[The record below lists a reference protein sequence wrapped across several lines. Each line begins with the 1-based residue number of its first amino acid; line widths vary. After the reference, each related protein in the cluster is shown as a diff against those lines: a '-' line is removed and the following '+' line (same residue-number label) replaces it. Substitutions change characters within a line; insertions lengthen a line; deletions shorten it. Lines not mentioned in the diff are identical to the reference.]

1 MPVTRKV
8 DLYNVLDEDG
18 NVIKQ
23 LRYPQGSPAAEEA
36 KKATEEGV
44 YEVYEGEKFGDEV
57 YAPASSAKVKI
68 DIDPVMGKVKVSGPK
83 WLTDEVIA
91 SDTFKQN
98 VSENATLKN
107 LLSTY
112 RTSPTTKITMKD
124 GTSVPVYQVLG
135 NFSNKLNDQFSNY
148 AGLTMM
154 RDQIEAKY
162 GTKLSDKQVAI
173 AASGMSKNDENYNGS
188 NAVYIPKWAREMY
201 DWKSLESFDEENW
214 SVSAKDFFEKAYKM
228 LTLEGGG
235 GEERAQQFRDYAKA
249 WMEDAITKNSYDR
262 SDKELSDIRKKSLS
276 DEEYVEELARTK
288 AFYKW
293 VTGNDPEKD
302 PLMTAK
308 YFGLGFAGELT
319 KDIADAGYN
328 ISTGVMQMF
337 EGLNRNFTPNDKD
350 LSLAFLVGNR
360 NYRALVILGFVSTAI
375 ESGDISKVGESFND
389 MFNTWIGDDDKTV
402 SDFFVDLKKEYD
414 EGLKG
419 YGLEPGVTDLKDF
432 GGDSAKVGA
441 FFGHMA
447 YKVLENVVLL
457 NVAGKIA
464 EGIATGAKVA
474 PTVSKFAPELAKG
487 IATFSKGSA
496 AKAIGFAVNTGVQ
509 GLLET
514 LIDDKEVVDA
524 AFESGELTPD
534 LMEKI
539 GENWMWNAVGE
550 FSPVVGRDLK
560 KAIVSTTPGKALDMA
575 LGKVAATIG
584 YADSKANKKMFEF
597 LNYLKRDKADALSA
611 EGGKGVE
618 KYSIEFYDAKAKAQK
633 AIMDMP
639 VLREMTEEEK
649 QIYKDASSFILTG
662 KTAKE
667 IEEMNDEEVKK
678 LFREMYEKADELPGG
693 VKQNYQFYQKAVI
706 NRMNLENNFDAIL
719 RGEQAKINEMN
730 AFAGKNAD
738 NYNESLRRTLQ
749 MEQEAMNNGAKLTT
763 RETGSFMTKESA
775 EYLSYSTQK
784 GRYEYLVTPKDSG
797 NLTGKTLENA
807 NEYLGFINKQLESLK
822 GTLGDALTKQLDSH
836 LVTSGKYYA
845 SILDYMVKRG
855 YMTKEAADLITKLR
869 GNVGWGENG
878 ESYIPT
884 ARLFGNKE
892 FDVNVKTFVDNLE
905 TGKMLKGETLPAEMK
920 TYQMGNEADSF
931 MDPTMVMYGHV
942 RQMAKAAQGQDMWRA
957 LRATNVLSRSVKGFD
972 SNGFSQFDV
981 NLIQK
986 DSKNLQKDFD
996 ELFNAK
1002 GKDIAKA
1009 VKSTFGESMAV
1020 EKAFSSSAASKA
1032 LDEAGAVYRTTL
1044 INTSSVADVETMLS
1058 FAPEKVV
1065 VPNLDTTG
1073 VTDATFDGWFRAL
1086 PKDAQTT
1093 IVSRLGGQELNIKN
1107 VNNLF
1112 TSNPEVKVDI
1122 NKQWLASKDA
1132 NALWKTKEGK
1142 NFLVGRAQAD
1152 ATAAGNILL
1161 KEDADNY
1168 LKAMDVAKQKSI
1180 KSGSNKGG
1188 SNKGGMKAYRSA
1200 FATQVKHATD
1210 TIINEMTSSIGMSTS
1225 KETLNNMAESIVKAT
1240 DGRIETDVAKRYVVL
1255 LQLNNLSE
1263 ANIKSA
1269 LNKNFG
1275 ELSKITKDLGIGSG
1289 KGIRTGA
1296 LDSVSKAIKTQIES
1310 EINVLQNTLKSA
1322 GAGDVMDLD
1331 TYWKTVKG
1339 YQEDIMKQS
1348 GAGWFKKGAG
1358 DIERRIVRA
1367 VDGNGELRYYE
1378 TDPST
1383 AFLVNRRPVYE
1394 KNGRLATLHQ
1404 NLNQLFRMG
1413 TTGIDRISYVNQ
1425 WFRDPLNAATVGAA
1439 LPFTDLGVN
1448 SIGKAMASDYVPFG
1462 QRIFGN
1468 SVTERMSKEVVD
1480 STYEATRAGLAAE
1493 YGEEF
1498 VADLEKSAAKGLEG
1512 EGAQEASRR
1521 AVVEYGIQS
1530 SGYETLPSSGIR
1542 EAESYRVTSGKGT
1555 SKGGPEKTMQK
1566 VRQEEFDELI
1576 NGNSASRINEG
1587 AKKAQRRFDNLMSE
1601 HLSRGQWRETFLR
1614 KSVYTSQYKNAIKS
1628 GMTAPE
1634 AKIWASRFAM
1644 DATTNFG
1651 RPLAAFNKFFRQ
1663 VPYFSASINGAKSF
1677 YRLLEIDPLGVS
1689 TRFIT
1694 GMAMPYTA
1702 ALAQSLSDPTN
1713 LEAYKN
1719 VPEYEKA
1726 DNFVFFYEGAKISIP
1741 VPQEISAFLA
1751 PFRHMVEKS
1760 AGANDKSWIDLTVSD
1775 ALGMFPVDL
1784 SGFMELDPK
1793 TYLNDPTWGDR
1804 IGRGCEKALSSLMPP
1819 VVKSM
1824 YMTAFKRDP
1833 YTGRE
1838 IDNSYPVFTDDG
1850 ELVMMDSNQSEIA
1863 HLLAGKGIYKDIPAS
1878 GMQKILNALMGRST
1892 ISVLDGAVELFS
1904 GHAIEDGEWEK
1915 QGLMEWAAGRAG
1927 EVTSQLLKPI
1937 SVGETT
1943 YNQVNRRWQNTINEL
1958 YDERD
1963 KLTTNDK
1970 FTKAY
1975 RTLQSQSADEKQ
1987 KEGAMQTYRTMLDEY
2002 QAKVLKMA
2010 QNLQK
2015 EHPEAYTSTREA
2027 QIISLLSMPTG
2038 YTYNETAYAQDV
2050 RNEAYYDANAAAISS
2065 YVKMGFPQNKTV
2077 DTVLGRG
2084 YYDSYGHYQFKI
2096 YTPYEIQYL
2105 KGGIYGTDD
2114 EIKAQINQALKA
2126 NDISSGDM
2134 WKAYY
2139 STNDKAERKQIMED
2153 WNKKAVPVLAPIVNK
2168 YGLEYMLNDSQ
2179 AYNALSNNIFTTN
2192 KYKKKEYIR
2201 EVFGGSN

>member
-1 MPVTRKV
+1 MPLKRKV

-23 LRYPQGSPAAEEA
+23 LRYPHGSPVAEEA
-36 KKATEEGV
+36 KKAADEGV
-44 YEVYEGEKFGDEV
+44 YEVYEGEKFGDEI
-57 YAPASSAKVKI
+57 YAPASSAKVNI
-68 DIDPVMGKVKVSGPK
+68 DIDPVAGKVKVSGPK

-112 RTSPTTKITMKD
+112 RTSPTAKITMKD
-124 GTSVPVYQVLG
+124 GTSMPVYQVLG
-135 NFSNKLNDQFSNY
+135 DFSNELNDQFSNY
-148 AGLTMM
+148 ASVTMM

-173 AASGMSKNDENYNGS
+173 ANSALSKDDVNYNGS
-188 NAVYIPKWAREMY
+188 NAVYIPEWAKEMY
-201 DWKSLESFDEENW
+201 DWKSLASFNEEEW
-214 SVSAKDFFEKAYKM
+214 TVSAKDFFGKAYKM

-235 GEERAQQFRDYAKA
+235 GEERTQQFRDYAKA
-249 WMEDAITKNSYDR
+249 WMEDAIAKNSYDR
-262 SDKELSDIRKKSLS
+262 SDKETSEIRKKSLS
-276 DEEYVEELARTK
+276 DGKYAEELARSK

-293 VTGNDPEKD
+293 VTGNEPEKD

-319 KDIADAGYN
+319 KDIANAGFN
-328 ISTGVMQMF
+328 MNTGMMQLL
-337 EGLNRNFTPNDKD
+337 ETINFNWTPNNRDESIV
-350 LSLAFLVGNR
+350 LFATNPYYRWTVALGYASL
-360 NYRALVILGFVSTAI
+360 AI

-389 MFNTWIGDDDKTV
+389 MFNTWATSEDKNL
-402 SDFFVDLKKEYD
+402 SDAFTELKKEYD
-414 EGLKG
+414 EGLRG

-432 GGDSAKVGA
+432 GGDAAKVGA

-447 YKVLENVVLL
+447 YKVIENVVVL
-457 NVAGKIA
+457 NSAGELA
-464 EGIATGAKVA
+464 EGIATGAKLA
-474 PTVSKFAPELAKG
+474 PVVSKFAPEFAKG
-487 IATFSKGSA
+487 IATFSKGSS

-514 LIDDKEVVDA
+514 LIDDKEIVDA

-534 LMEKI
+534 LMSKI

-575 LGKVAATIG
+575 LTKVAAGIG
-584 YADSKANKKMFEF
+584 YIDSKVNKKMFEF
-597 LNYLKRDKADALSA
+597 LNYLKRDNAGALSA
-611 EGGKGVE
+611 KGGKGVE
-618 KYSIEFYDAKAKAQK
+618 KYSIEFYEAKAKAEK

-649 QIYKDASSFILTG
+649 QIFKDSSAYILTG

-667 IEEMNDEEVKK
+667 VGEMSDEEVKK
-678 LFREMYEKADELPGG
+678 LFKTMYENADELPGG
-693 VKQNYQFYQKAVI
+693 VKQNYQYFQKAII
-706 NRMNLENNFDAIL
+706 NRMNLEDNFDAIL
-719 RGEQAKINEMN
+719 RGEQNKINEMN

-738 NYNESLRRTLQ
+738 SYNESLRKTLQ
-749 MEQEAMNNGAKLTT
+749 MEQDAIKNGAELTA

-775 EYLSYSTQK
+775 EYLSYSTQR
-784 GRYEYLVTPKDSG
+784 GRYEYLVNSG
-797 NLTGKTLENA
+797 KLTGKALENA
-807 NEYLGFINKQLESLK
+807 KSYLTFVDKQLDALK
-822 GTLGDALTKQLDSH
+822 GTLGDALAKQLDSH

-855 YMTKEAADLITKLR
+855 YMTKEAADLISRLR
-869 GNVGWGENG
+869 NNVGWGKNG

-884 ARLFGNKE
+884 ARLFGKNEFEVDIETFTKE
-892 FDVNVKTFVDNLE
+892 IE
-905 TGKMLKGETLPAEMK
+905 PGKMLKGETLPAEMK
-920 TYQMGNEADSF
+920 KYQVGDEADSF
-931 MDPTMVMYGHV
+931 MDPTMVMYAHV

-957 LRATNVLSRSVKGFD
+957 LRATNVLSRSIKGFD
-972 SNGFSQFDV
+972 SNGLSQFDV

-986 DSKNLQKDFD
+986 GSKSLQKDFN

-1002 GKDIAKA
+1002 GKDIARA
-1009 VKSTFGESMAV
+1009 IKSTFGESRAM
-1020 EKAFSSSAASKA
+1020 EMGFSSAAAAKS
-1032 LDEAGAVYRTTL
+1032 LEEAGTTYRTTL

-1073 VTDATFDGWFRAL
+1073 VTDAAFDGWFRAL

-1132 NALWKTKEGK
+1132 DALWKTKEAK
-1142 NFLVGRAQAD
+1142 KFLIGRAEAD

-1168 LKAMDVAKQKSI
+1168 LKASTEAKQKGI
-1180 KSGSNKGG
+1180 KMGG
-1188 SNKGGMKAYRSA
+1188 QKAYRSA
-1200 FATQVKHATD
+1200 FATQIKRSAD
-1210 TIINEMTSSIGMSTS
+1210 TIINEMTSSIGNSAS
-1225 KETLNNMAESIVKAT
+1225 KGTLDNMAESIVKAT
-1240 DGRIETDVAKRYVVL
+1240 DGRIEADVAKRYVVL

-1269 LNKNFG
+1269 LRKNYG
-1275 ELSKITKDLGIGSG
+1275 ELAKISKDLGVSSG
-1289 KGIRTGA
+1289 KGIRNDA
-1296 LDSVSKAIKTQIES
+1296 LDYVSKAIKTQMES
-1310 EINVLQNTLKSA
+1310 ELNALQNTLKSA
-1322 GAGDVMDLD
+1322 GAGDAMDLE
-1331 TYWKTVKG
+1331 TYWKSVKG
-1339 YQEDIMKQS
+1339 YQDDIMKQ
-1348 GAGWFKKGAG
+1348 GGEWFKNGAN

-1394 KNGRLATLHQ
+1394 KSGRLATLHQ

-1413 TTGIDRISYVNQ
+1413 TTGIDRISYINQ
-1425 WFRDPLNAATVGAA
+1425 WFRDPLNATTVGAA

-1448 SIGKAMASDYVPFG
+1448 SVGKAMASDYVPFG
-1462 QRIFGN
+1462 QRIFGKN
-1468 SVTERMSKEVVD
+1468 VTERMSKEVVD
-1480 STYEATRAGLAAE
+1480 STYEATRAGLAAD

-1542 EAESYRVTSGKGT
+1542 EAESYRVTAGKGT
-1555 SKGGPEKTMQK
+1555 GKGGTEKTMQE
-1566 VRQEEFDELI
+1566 VRQGEFDEIL
-1576 NGNSASRINEG
+1576 NSKSASRINKG
-1587 AKKAQRRFDNLMSE
+1587 AQKAQRRYDNFMSE

-1614 KSVYTSQYKNAIKS
+1614 KSVYTSQYKNAIES

-1634 AKIWASRFAM
+1634 AKIWASRYAM

-1663 VPYFSASINGAKSF
+1663 VPYFSAAINGTKSF
-1677 YRLLEIDPLGVS
+1677 YRLLELDPLGVS

-1702 ALAQSLSDPTN
+1702 VLAQSLSDPTN

-1741 VPQEISAFLA
+1741 VPQELSAFLS
-1751 PFRHMVEKS
+1751 PFRHVVEKS
-1760 AGANDKSWIDLTVSD
+1760 AGANDKSWIDLAASD

-1793 TYLNDPTWGDR
+1793 TYLNDPSWGDR
-1804 IGRGCEKALSSLMPP
+1804 IGRGCEKALSSLMSPA
-1819 VVKSM
+1819 VKST
-1824 YMTAFKRDP
+1824 YMLAFKRDP
-1833 YTGRE
+1833 YTGKE
-1838 IDNSYPVFTDDG
+1838 ITDSYPVFTDDG
-1850 ELVMMDSNQSEIA
+1850 ELVMMDSDQSEIA
-1863 HLLAGKGIYKDIPAS
+1863 HLLAGKGLYKDIPAS
-1878 GMQKILNALMGRST
+1878 GVHKILNALMGRST

-1904 GHAIEDGEWEK
+1904 GQAVEDGEWEK
-1915 QGLMEWAAGRAG
+1915 QGLMEWVAGRAG
-1927 EVTSQLLKPI
+1927 DATSQLLKPI

-1958 YDERD
+1958 YDARD
-1963 KLTTNDK
+1963 ELTTNDK

-1975 RTLQSQSADEKQ
+1975 RTLQSQSAGEKE
-1987 KEGAMQTYRTMLDEY
+1987 KEGAMQVYRTMLDEY

-2010 QNLQK
+2010 QNLQR

-2027 QIISLLSMPTG
+2027 QIISLLSLPTG
-2038 YTYNETAYAQDV
+2038 LTYNQTAYAQDM

-2065 YVKMGFPQNKTV
+2065 YVKMGFPQDKTV
-2077 DTVLGRG
+2077 DTILGRG

-2153 WNKKAVPVLAPIVNK
+2153 WNKKAVPVLAPIVHK